1 MSESPVEGLEIRSY
15 EPSDESFVI
24 ALWREC
30 GLQRSWNDPHRD
42 ILRKR
47 ANGDALFLVAQAE
60 GMVVGSVMAGYDG
73 HRGSIN
79 YLGVSVGHR
88 KKGIGRALMR
98 AAEQRV
104 SWGLGC
110 PKINLQVRAE
120 NPEAVEFYRRL
131 GYEAFEVIDMG
142 KRLITD
148 DLIGDEAG

>member
-1 MSESPVEGLEIRSY
+1 VNEGRVEGLEIRSY
-15 EPSDESFVI
+15 EPSDESSVI

-30 GLQRSWNDPHRD
+30 GLQRSWNDPHLD

-47 ANGDALFLVAQAE
+47 AHKDGLFLVAQAE
-60 GMVVGSVMAGYDG
+60 GIVVGTVMAGYDG

-79 YLGVSVGHR
+79 YLGVSAGHR

-98 AAEQRV
+98 EAEQRL
-104 SWGLGC
+104 SRLGC

-131 GYEAFEVIDMG
+131 GFETFEVIDMG
-142 KRLITD
+142 KRLIAD
-148 DLIGDEAG
+148 YLIGDEAG